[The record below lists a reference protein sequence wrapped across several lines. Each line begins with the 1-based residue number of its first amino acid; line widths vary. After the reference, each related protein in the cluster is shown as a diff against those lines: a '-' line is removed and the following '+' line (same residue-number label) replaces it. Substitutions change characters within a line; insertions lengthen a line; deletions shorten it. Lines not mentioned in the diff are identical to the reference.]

1 MEVEVVVTVVVVVF
15 EKVVGLQSC
24 ESSSNFQKSRWL
36 GRCLKKGLAALLAAL
51 NERLI
56 PSHEVGV

>member
-36 GRCLKKGLAALLAAL
+36 GRCLEKELAALLAGS
-51 NERLI
+51 NERVN
-56 PSHEVGV
+56 PSHEFGV